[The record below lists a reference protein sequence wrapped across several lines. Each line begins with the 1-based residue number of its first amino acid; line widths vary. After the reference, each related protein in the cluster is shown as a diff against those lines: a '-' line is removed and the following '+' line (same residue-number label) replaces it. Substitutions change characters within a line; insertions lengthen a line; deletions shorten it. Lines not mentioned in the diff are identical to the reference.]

1 MKRRLEGELQGSERR
16 LEGVFRAIKLRFE
29 PGLNLGLKLGLNLR
43 LNLGLTWISTWL
55 EPGFRLRAQIF
66 TATNNSK

>member
-1 MKRRLEGELQGSERR
+1 MKGREGLKESLR

-29 PGLNLGLKLGLNLR
+29 PGLNLGLKLGLNL
-43 LNLGLTWISTWL
+43 GLTWISTWL

-66 TATNNSK
+66 CCDR

>member
-1 MKRRLEGELQGSERR
+1 MKQRLEEELPDRE
-16 LEGVFRAIKLRFE
+16 LEDVFRAIKLRFE
-29 PGLNLGLKLGLNLR
+29 PRLNLGWKLDLNLR

-66 TATNNSK
+66 TATDNSK